1 MLLVTAATE
10 AIPGEEKSK
19 AMQASIVSIAT
30 GPNASPWLVDS
41 MECAVVK
48 AVAEVVGAVVNAV
61 VRNVEHATTIAM
73 CAAPGALPQGA
84 TTIVTILE
92 KAEVAGP
99 GAVTS
104 TAGSR
109 AGSTVLCAVG
119 SIASTIS
126 QCSGS
131 KRKARD
137 HSDGLRFKSKQ
148 RTSSSADNVH
158 PDA

>member
-1 MLLVTAATE
+1 MGEPLLLVTAATE
-10 AIPGEEKSK
+10 SIPSEDKSK
-19 AMQASIVSIAT
+19 AMPASIVSIAT
-30 GPNASPWLVDS
+30 GPNASLVDS

-48 AVAEVVGAVVNAV
+48 AVAEVVGAEVNAV

-84 TTIVTILE
+84 TTIVPILE
-92 KAEVAGP
+92 KAKVAGP

-109 AGSTVLCAVG
+109 AGSTVLCAGG

-126 QCSGS
+126 QCSGG

-137 HSDGLRFKSKQ
+137 HSDGLRFK
-148 RTSSSADNVH
+148 RTQN
-158 PDA
+158 